1 MYSILVP
8 DGTENCGTPA
18 TQECAPSNFFI
29 DLLHLLWEESSIIAD
44 LRLIQ
49 SYKRELIADLRLIQ
63 SYKREPNNTRP
74 ETWIHFTPLSE

>member
-49 SYKRELIADLRLIQ
+49 SYKRE
-63 SYKREPNNTRP
+63 PNNTRP

>member
-29 DLLHLLWEESSIIAD
+29 DLLHLL
-44 LRLIQ
+44 
-49 SYKRELIADLRLIQ
+49 
-63 SYKREPNNTRP
+63 
-74 ETWIHFTPLSE
+74 